1 MPTRVLVAAALAL
14 LAGAP
19 AANAATRPAAGWYG
33 GKAAGAVVGL
43 RVTGTAARGLR
54 TGNLPA
60 TCADGVAR
68 TVRVPVLGGWRA
80 SVRAGRLRS
89 TVRVTDPFV
98 AGQSGTAT
106 IRATFTGR
114 RRATGTIRVRFS
126 YPTGT
131 TCDTGAV
138 RLALAR
144 RGTEPVAPL
153 PARWFAGRTADDSLL
168 EFAMSPDGT
177 GLRPARMRQAMAC
190 QAGGAVTLDITWPT
204 GGQMAVT
211 PGATFASLYRFTPPP
226 ITGRPAP
233 SGGAIEVSGRDT
245 PTGLD
250 GAARMTIGF
259 ADGTGCDGGWTR
271 FTFAGNTSP
280 VAG

>member
-1 MPTRVLVAAALAL
+1 MLSRVLIAAALSL

-19 AANAATRPAAGWYG
+19 VADAATRPAAGWYG
-33 GKAAGAVVGL
+33 GKVAGAVIGL
-43 RVTGTAARGLR
+43 RVAGTAARDLR
-54 TGNLPA
+54 TGNLSA

-68 TVRVPVLGGWRA
+68 TVRVPVLTGWRG
-80 SVRAGRLRS
+80 SVRTGRLRS
-89 TVRVTDPFV
+89 AVKVSDPMV
-98 AGQSGTAT
+98 AGQSGVAA
-106 IRATFTGR
+106 IRLTFTSR
-114 RRATGTIRVRFS
+114 RRASGAIRVRFTYS
-126 YPTGT
+126 TGT
-131 TCDTGAV
+131 TCDTGII
-138 RLALAR
+138 RFTLTR
-144 RGTEPVAPL
+144 RASEPVAPL
-153 PARWFAGRTADDSLL
+153 PARWFAGRTADGSLL

-190 QAGGAVTLDITWPT
+190 QTGGSVTLDITWPT
-204 GGQMAVT
+204 GDQMTVA
-211 PGATFASLYRFTPPP
+211 PGGTFASLYKFTPPA

-259 ADGTGCDGGWTR
+259 ADGSWCDGGWTR